1 MIAWPSTSLRVC
13 VVLTAVLAVACS
25 TPSDAVPAPSGLEA
39 TPTPVS
45 PDPSPTP
52 SPPSLEE
59 AGFAG
64 LFLDPNDNSVLY
76 VYLVNPSQ
84 AAAEAAAAK
93 HFGLAR
99 MQHIR
104 EVRPLKARYTMKQ
117 LREYEKAVR
126 DAVVAFSYPEVHM
139 TSRQL
144 WHWRFVVGVDCESSL
159 DRVRLVLQKRLP
171 PPVMETVVVEVR
183 ERPRYRPGGFE
194 CISTET
200 IDPITGLSTPGF
212 GGLYFEDNVVSVYL
226 LEPSQEVAEELVI
239 DQLGRK
245 AFRSLRGVRAVKGTY
260 TWAQLMEWYEAIS
273 GDIYQTQVSGVVD
286 VDSRWNRLIVESDPE
301 DDDATARQIK
311 PILSRNGVP
320 YEAVLLGAWGQP
332 PRPLTPAPPDSSQP
346 CQGRLG
352 FCNCSVRP
360 GPCRG

>member
-1 MIAWPSTSLRVC
+1 MIASPSTSLRVC

-126 DAVVAFSYPEVHM
+126 DAVVDIPEVTTMGRNLKYSHI
-139 TSRQL
+139 L
-144 WHWRFVVGVDCESSL
+144 VGVDSESSI
-159 DRVRLVLQKRLP
+159 DRVRLILQERLP
-171 PPVMETVVVEVR
+171 PPVMEAVVVEV
-183 ERPRYRPGGFE
+183 
-194 CISTET
+194 
-200 IDPITGLSTPGF
+200 
-212 GGLYFEDNVVSVYL
+212 V
-226 LEPSQEVAEELVI
+226 
-239 DQLGRK
+239 
-245 AFRSLRGVRAVKGTY
+245 
-260 TWAQLMEWYEAIS
+260 
-273 GDIYQTQVSGVVD
+273 
-286 VDSRWNRLIVESDPE
+286 
-301 DDDATARQIK
+301 
-311 PILSRNGVP
+311 
-320 YEAVLLGAWGQP
+320 
-332 PRPLTPAPPDSSQP
+332 PRPIP
-346 CQGRLG
+346 
-352 FCNCSVRP
+352 FN
-360 GPCRG
+360 

>member
-1 MIAWPSTSLRVC
+1 
-13 VVLTAVLAVACS
+13 
-25 TPSDAVPAPSGLEA
+25 
-39 TPTPVS
+39 
-45 PDPSPTP
+45 
-52 SPPSLEE
+52 
-59 AGFAG
+59 
-64 LFLDPNDNSVLY
+64 
-76 VYLVNPSQ
+76 
-84 AAAEAAAAK
+84 
-93 HFGLAR
+93 
-99 MQHIR
+99 
-104 EVRPLKARYTMKQ
+104 
-117 LREYEKAVR
+117 
-126 DAVVAFSYPEVHM
+126 M

-239 DQLGRK
+239 EQLGRK
-245 AFRSLRGVRAVKGTY
+245 TFEGLQGVRAVQGTY
-260 TWAQLMEWYEAIS
+260 TWAQLLEWYEAIS

-311 PILSRNGVP
+311 PILSRHGVP

-332 PRPLTPAPPDSSQP
+332 PRPLTPVPPDSS
-346 CQGRLG
+346 
-352 FCNCSVRP
+352 
-360 GPCRG
+360 